1 MTTDLATFN
10 PFDPAA
16 IQCPFPHYA
25 QMREEAPVTLVE
37 SVGMYLVTNHELVMQ
52 VLRDPATYSSL
63 FGGASMPLPS
73 DARAKMA
80 EVMADGYPRVPT
92 MLTADMPEHT
102 RYRRLV
108 SKAFTPK
115 VVAELEPVIRSI
127 TTRLIDSWIDSGRIE
142 FVEQFGVPLPVEVIA
157 HALNVPDSRLAD
169 FKRWSDDSI
178 AGIGTDI
185 SLEQRLEAER
195 GVNEF
200 QHYFAAEL
208 ERRRTEPQDDLL
220 TALLNARVDD
230 DDPEVTDKRPLD
242 VPEMLSIIQQLL
254 VAGNETTTKLLTETM
269 RLLAENP
276 DEWTRLKQDP
286 TQGSADRRGG
296 AAAVDADAGHVP
308 HLDHG
313 SRTRRRAHPEG
324 SADRHRVRVGEPRRV
339 AVSRSRRIRP
349 RSRQPARSPRVR
361 QGHPLLPRSG
371 AVATRGQGGARRARG
386 PARELLAARD
396 QRVPV
401 LPELPAPRTH
411 PTRRRRRPGGCS
423 LMAGALAGKIA
434 VVTGSSRGIGR
445 GTAIALGEQG
455 ATVYVTGRS
464 TGDGELTIDRTAALV
479 DEAGGHGIAVQTD
492 HGDDDQIAA
501 LFERVRAEQGKLD
514 ILVNNVYKIPDPPA
528 WGGGFWDH
536 PISIWDDQVGIGL
549 RAHYVASWYA
559 APLLFAAGPGGFI
572 CNISSPGGQSY
583 HFSSSYGA
591 GKAGLD
597 RLGAD
602 MAIELEPKGIAVVTV
617 YPGTVSTEFIVEWS
631 GQRDTDMDG
640 AQTPL
645 VVGRSVAALA
655 TAPDLMERSG
665 SIQWVEDLGEEFGLV
680 DEHGRSPAK
689 YARRQ

>member
-1 MTTDLATFN
+1 M
-10 PFDPAA
+10 
-16 IQCPFPHYA
+16 
-25 QMREEAPVTLVE
+25 
-37 SVGMYLVTNHELVMQ
+37 
-52 VLRDPATYSSL
+52 
-63 FGGASMPLPS
+63 
-73 DARAKMA
+73 
-80 EVMADGYPRVPT
+80 
-92 MLTADMPEHT
+92 
-102 RYRRLV
+102 
-108 SKAFTPK
+108 
-115 VVAELEPVIRSI
+115 
-127 TTRLIDSWIDSGRIE
+127 
-142 FVEQFGVPLPVEVIA
+142 
-157 HALNVPDSRLAD
+157 
-169 FKRWSDDSI
+169 
-178 AGIGTDI
+178 
-185 SLEQRLEAER
+185 
-195 GVNEF
+195 
-200 QHYFAAEL
+200 
-208 ERRRTEPQDDLL
+208 
-220 TALLNARVDD
+220 
-230 DDPEVTDKRPLD
+230 TDKRPLD

-286 TQGSADRRGG
+286 TRAPQIVEEALRLSTPTQGMFRISTKDHELGGVHIPKGARIVIVFASANRDESLYPDPDGFDPDRDNLRDHLAFGKGIHFCLG
-296 AAAVDADAGHVP
+296 AA
-308 HLDHG
+308 L
-313 SRTRRRAHPEG
+313 SRLEG
-324 SADRHRVRVGEPRRV
+324 KV
-339 AVSRSRRIRP
+339 ALEELS
-349 RSRQPARSPRVR
+349 Q
-361 QGHPLLPRSG
+361 
-371 AVATRGQGGARRARG
+371 

-411 PTRRRRRPGGCS
+411 ATRRRRRPGGCS
-423 LMAGALAGKIA
+423 LMAGPLAGKIA

-479 DEAGGHGIAVQTD
+479 DDAGGHGIAVQTD

-501 LFERVRAEQGKLD
+501 LFDRVRADQGKLD

-549 RAHYVASWYA
+549 RAHYVASWHA
-559 APLLFAAGPGGFI
+559 APLLFEAGPGGFI

-631 GQRDTDMDG
+631 GKRDTDMDG

-655 TAPDLMERSG
+655 TASGPDGAVGVDPVGRGSRRGVRPRRRTRPIPGQVRPPSLITDGPPRPRPREDRRRSVARTWRMVSTTCSALAPGVMTAAMPASFSG
-665 SIQWVEDLGEEFGLV
+665 STSWLGTMPPTTTGISLPSLRTSSTTS
-680 DEHGRSPAK
+680 G
-689 YARRQ
+689 ARVMWAPESIDNPIASTSSSTAAAATVWGVWNNPV